1 MEEFSKPPNRQ
12 MYHFECCY
20 SFANADAYA
29 LINFEAEGCTAM
41 VPLARVA
48 PLSDS
53 CEVITGKECDVLWS
67 SRRHFRGILL
77 LIGMQCNLARHKY
90 VMSGFLN
97 SLSCWVCHLGY
108 VCAC

>member
-1 MEEFSKPPNRQ
+1 MEEFTKPPNRQ
-12 MYHFECCY
+12 MYHFLVFECCY

-29 LINFEAEGCTAM
+29 LINFEAEGCTAV

-67 SRRHFRGILL
+67 SRRHFCGILL
-77 LIGMQCNLARHKY
+77 LIGICS
-90 VMSGFLN
+90 VT
-97 SLSCWVCHLGY
+97 
-108 VCAC
+108 